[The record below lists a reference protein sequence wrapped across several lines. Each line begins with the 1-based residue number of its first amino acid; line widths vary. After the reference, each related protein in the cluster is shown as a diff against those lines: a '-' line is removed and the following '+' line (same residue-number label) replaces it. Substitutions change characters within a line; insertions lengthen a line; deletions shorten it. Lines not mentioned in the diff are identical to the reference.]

1 MERGS
6 REAEL
11 ESASQIEPA
20 DRIRRIGEARRYPLR
35 SAVVRRRTGPGS
47 ARDEGHR
54 HDTLDTPLLAVVRQ
68 WPVLL
73 AARVHLMWLPA
84 GRLIRAVLL
93 VVSLLSGDDGACG
106 AAVLPPHAS
115 ALKFKPC
122 EKDSAAQRFKIPA
135 AGETGLV
142 VDSDTGRCLAVLD
155 CLLPNKQPQL
165 QAAGMGVVVL
175 DECGAGSCDGAN
187 QQWTHVTSTA
197 GHFELVSTL
206 NPTFAMGEGRQLAG
220 VLVES
225 WKLMGTFNP
234 ENVDNENVVVQKINP
249 VANTAF
255 SQTNP
260 AETWTGLEIGSA
272 LAGGAGGYGPTCPAG
287 DHCVRRPSA
296 PLSCPVVRWLLRALP
311 RPAVASAV
319 SRSAAVCSSVL
330 TANQLRLEFH
340 NRVHSLQ
347 HGLRRWWHRLQP
359 QGKGRKTRGR
369 KLAAAIATRG
379 ALAGSGRVGERR
391 HELLKDELGCVRFL
405 TLVHLPARPACQSLA
420 VLFCQCVSR
429 LLHCARN
436 RYRKASGAIAQVAG
450 SAGGYESLADL
461 DEMPDDAKVA
471 PTPPVVAAAVASE
484 SSPFD
489 TARSGSESEE
499 GEEGG
504 ADNAETADPPGP
516 SA

>member
-1 MERGS
+1 
-6 REAEL
+6 
-11 ESASQIEPA
+11 
-20 DRIRRIGEARRYPLR
+20 
-35 SAVVRRRTGPGS
+35 
-47 ARDEGHR
+47 
-54 HDTLDTPLLAVVRQ
+54 
-68 WPVLL
+68 
-73 AARVHLMWLPA
+73 MWLPA

-296 PLSCPVVRWLLRALP
+296 PLSCPVVRWLLRAYHVRLSRVQCLEALP
-311 RPAVASAV
+311 CVAPCSLPTSFGLSFIIV
-319 SRSAAVCSSVL
+319 FTVCSTVY
-330 TANQLRLEFH
+330 
-340 NRVHSLQ
+340 V
-347 HGLRRWWHRLQP
+347 G
-359 QGKGRKTRGR
+359 GG
-369 KLAAAIATRG
+369 IAYNHK
-379 ALAGSGRVGERR
+379 VKGERLVAENLR
-391 HELLKDELGCVRFL
+391 QLLPHVEHWQALGGLVSDGMSFSKTSWDACVF
-405 TLVHLPARPACQSLA
+405 
-420 VLFCQCVSR
+420 
-429 LLHCARN
+429 
-436 RYRKASGAIAQVAG
+436 
-450 SAGGYESLADL
+450 
-461 DEMPDDAKVA
+461 
-471 PTPPVVAAAVASE
+471 
-484 SSPFD
+484 SP
-489 TARSGSESEE
+489 
-499 GEEGG
+499 
-504 ADNAETADPPGP
+504 
-516 SA
+516 